1 MDHEGR
7 GLTPSNKPQKRLIM
21 TAKETNKLTMLK
33 LLKSRKKK
41 ENSKKRILNDYIR
54 FTIMSVDVKSDNSF
68 YE

>member
-1 MDHEGR
+1 
-7 GLTPSNKPQKRLIM
+7 M
-21 TAKETNKLTMLK
+21 TAKEENKLTMLK

-54 FTIMSVDVKSDNSF
+54 FTIMSADALSSDNSF

>member
-1 MDHEGR
+1 
-7 GLTPSNKPQKRLIM
+7 M
-21 TAKETNKLTMLK
+21 TAKEKNKLTMLK

-54 FTIMSVDVKSDNSF
+54 FTIMSVDVNSDNSF